1 MAAQSITIRLA
12 LTDGGKVKA
21 ELADIGASGQKALER
36 IRDAS
41 VPASRG
47 LQLIDAAGSVLHG
60 KFEEMARDSGLLG
73 EALQKIGPGGV
84 AVASAIGA
92 VVVALDQIAS
102 HTERAIEYLGKLPV
116 ESEQLG
122 ISAKAMQELTYTFR
136 QAGVSAEDATG
147 ILVKFNTTLGQA
159 MRDPASVSKQ
169 TAKAFSDL
177 GISQQDVVEHGD
189 DMNYMLRRLADG
201 LAHSKSQAEATAD
214 AKELL
219 GKRAAALL
227 PILREGAEALDEE
240 AERANKAGA
249 VVDDALVKKGHEAH
263 AALEALSQV
272 MDAQNAKSFAEF
284 GEDLVQIKQF
294 IADVWITANNLIE
307 ILKTDLGNDIFRQ
320 LLIQNMSILGPMS
333 EVWNMAKDIYHWAT
347 GTGGGHGA
355 TGSWEGPEPPKSKEK
370 PLAPG
375 HWDVLDEKHKKT
387 DAEKDAEEVEKLIA
401 KAHLEAEAEQRLA
414 RAAGIS
420 SAALRQAANDNKV
433 AAFEHDHGAAAA
445 ARYRVEIERTST
457 AEQQRQLTATVLGL
471 TQQADAAQ
479 RLAAVSGQGA
489 AAVHRVTIENQAF
502 AEALKFGAEGSRA
515 FTIAYARV
523 LEQLQRKDSAA
534 TEEAFA
540 QELLTHQQT
549 LQVSQLELSLMD
561 QGAGKRAELVASL
574 QEELRL
580 RQQFPGLTQ
589 EQIDQLTQLSAPTP
603 RWRRRS
609 KSVRKRSA
617 TLRRSPGKGS
627 PTSSLASKRW

>member
-60 KFEEMARDSGLLG
+60 KFEELARDSGLLG

-102 HTERAIEYLGKLPV
+102 HTERAIDYLGKLAV

-169 TAKAFSDL
+169 TAKSFSDL
-177 GISQQDVVEHGD
+177 VISQQDVVEHGD

-227 PILREGAEALDEE
+227 PILREGAEALDGGGKGEQGRRRRRRCSGEE
-240 AERANKAGA
+240 GSRSPRGPRGAVASDGRAERQILRRIRRRPGA
-249 VVDDALVKKGHEAH
+249 D
-263 AALEALSQV
+263 Q
-272 MDAQNAKSFAEF
+272 
-284 GEDLVQIKQF
+284 
-294 IADVWITANNLIE
+294 
-307 ILKTDLGNDIFRQ
+307 
-320 LLIQNMSILGPMS
+320 
-333 EVWNMAKDIYHWAT
+333 
-347 GTGGGHGA
+347 
-355 TGSWEGPEPPKSKEK
+355 
-370 PLAPG
+370 
-375 HWDVLDEKHKKT
+375 
-387 DAEKDAEEVEKLIA
+387 
-401 KAHLEAEAEQRLA
+401 
-414 RAAGIS
+414 
-420 SAALRQAANDNKV
+420 
-433 AAFEHDHGAAAA
+433 
-445 ARYRVEIERTST
+445 
-457 AEQQRQLTATVLGL
+457 
-471 TQQADAAQ
+471 
-479 RLAAVSGQGA
+479 
-489 AAVHRVTIENQAF
+489 AVHRRCLDPGEQSDRDPEDRPRQRHLSPAADPEHVDPRADVRGLEHGQGHLSLGHRHRRRSRRDRVMGRPGAAK
-502 AEALKFGAEGSRA
+502 AEGETACARSLGRARRKAQEDRRREGSRGG
-515 FTIAYARV
+515 
-523 LEQLQRKDSAA
+523 RKADR
-534 TEEAFA
+534 
-540 QELLTHQQT
+540 
-549 LQVSQLELSLMD
+549 
-561 QGAGKRAELVASL
+561 QGA
-574 QEELRL
+574 
-580 RQQFPGLTQ
+580 
-589 EQIDQLTQLSAPTP
+589 P
-603 RWRRRS
+603 R
-609 KSVRKRSA
+609 
-617 TLRRSPGKGS
+617 G
-627 PTSSLASKRW
+627 